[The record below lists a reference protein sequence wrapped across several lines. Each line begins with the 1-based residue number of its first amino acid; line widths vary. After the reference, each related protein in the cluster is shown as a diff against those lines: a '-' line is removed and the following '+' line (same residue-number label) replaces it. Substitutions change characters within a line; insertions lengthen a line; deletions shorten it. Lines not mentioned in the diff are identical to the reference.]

1 MKALQKNI
9 IKEITKTKSR
19 FISILAIIAISTGF
33 FSGVKASSP
42 SMLRTGENYFE
53 SKNLMDIRLVS
64 TVGFDDDDIRAIKN
78 HKDTVDVMPGYF
90 SDQIVNINDADQV
103 VRVYSLPEKTATNS
117 KLINETIVNE
127 GRLPM
132 AEDECVLESYYYNVG
147 GYKIGDSVIFNESNG
162 NSKTKDVLRHTEYKI
177 VGSVSTPLYIT
188 YQRGNT
194 NIGSGSIAF
203 FVMIEPSEFK
213 SERYTNVYVTTTAG
227 KDGLSPLT
235 DEYKDMIADQKEDY
249 SKLSEERIKIFN
261 NTTYKDAK
269 NKLSD
274 AEKEYNDK
282 KEEAEDQIT
291 ENEKKLHDGESELQ
305 SKLTDGEN
313 KLSDGQKELENGK
326 KELESAQKEYTD
338 GIQSAKQK
346 LTDAEKQYS
355 SGKEEYTNAKH
366 TYDSEMEKA
375 QGQLDN
381 AQSEY
386 DTQYSLFYGTIK
398 PQAET
403 KLTLLKAAIDSCN
416 EAIEKTEN
424 SVSELGKNVT
434 LEGEAKKSLDEFK
447 NKLSEYKSKLADY
460 QKQYDDGMSQLS
472 DGEKQLT
479 EAKEKLSSAKLE
491 FQQKKTEASDK
502 LNDAQIKLDNA
513 QSQLEIGKLEYNTA
527 MTTGA
532 FELQAAQSKVSQ
544 SEQELLSGR
553 QELETQKASGL
564 NLLKGSREKLITGKN
579 DARIQLRDAEK
590 KLKDARNS
598 IDQMKNASWL
608 IYDRDDNPG
617 YSGLEEDALRV
628 DNIAAV
634 FPVFFLLVAA
644 LVSLTTMSRMVE
656 ERRTEIG
663 TLKALGYSD
672 TAIAS
677 KYFIYAFSASLLGSI
692 IGAVAGIA
700 TMPFIILDTYSIMY
714 TLPPTILVIPWDALA
729 FSAGTGILCTCMV
742 AVITCLGELK
752 IKPATLMRPKAPK
765 PGKRILLEYIT
776 PLWKRMNFTSKVTA
790 RNLFRYKARFLM
802 TVIGVAGCTALIIG
816 GLGLKDSIG
825 VIADRQFRQITIYDE
840 IFALSEP
847 GTKDDNSYIMS
858 KFHSDKRFKEAI
870 LVDQEWVN
878 IKYGNG
884 KQIDLRIVVGEDPQV
899 FKKMF
904 ILRDRLSHDPVE
916 LDNNGIVINERLS
929 QVIGKN
935 VGDKVEFTL
944 NDKKYTSVITDL
956 TENYA
961 GNYIYLTPQ
970 FYKKLTG
977 NEVRYNVIY
986 TQLTEEALAD
996 EHEISNEYMKMDEII
1011 TVSLLKDQLDAITS
1025 TLDSLNVIV
1034 LVLVFCA
1041 GLLAVVVLYNLTNIN
1056 IAERVR
1062 EIATIKVLGFYN
1074 LETANYIYREN
1085 IILALV
1091 GALAGLP
1098 LGKVFASFVV
1108 LEIQMDMVMFPQNV
1122 EPVSYIIGF
1131 LLTIV
1136 FAMFVNFAM
1145 YFKLRKISMV
1155 ESLKSIE

>member
-1 MKALQKNI
+1 
-9 IKEITKTKSR
+9 
-19 FISILAIIAISTGF
+19 
-33 FSGVKASSP
+33 
-42 SMLRTGENYFE
+42 
-53 SKNLMDIRLVS
+53 
-64 TVGFDDDDIRAIKN
+64 
-78 HKDTVDVMPGYF
+78 
-90 SDQIVNINDADQV
+90 
-103 VRVYSLPEKTATNS
+103 
-117 KLINETIVNE
+117 
-127 GRLPM
+127 
-132 AEDECVLESYYYNVG
+132 
-147 GYKIGDSVIFNESNG
+147 
-162 NSKTKDVLRHTEYKI
+162 
-177 VGSVSTPLYIT
+177 
-188 YQRGNT
+188 
-194 NIGSGSIAF
+194 
-203 FVMIEPSEFK
+203 
-213 SERYTNVYVTTTAG
+213 
-227 KDGLSPLT
+227 
-235 DEYKDMIADQKEDY
+235 
-249 SKLSEERIKIFN
+249 
-261 NTTYKDAK
+261 
-269 NKLSD
+269 
-274 AEKEYNDK
+274 
-282 KEEAEDQIT
+282 
-291 ENEKKLHDGESELQ
+291 
-305 SKLTDGEN
+305 
-313 KLSDGQKELENGK
+313 
-326 KELESAQKEYTD
+326 
-338 GIQSAKQK
+338 
-346 LTDAEKQYS
+346 
-355 SGKEEYTNAKH
+355 
-366 TYDSEMEKA
+366 
-375 QGQLDN
+375 
-381 AQSEY
+381 
-386 DTQYSLFYGTIK
+386 
-398 PQAET
+398 
-403 KLTLLKAAIDSCN
+403 
-416 EAIEKTEN
+416 
-424 SVSELGKNVT
+424 
-434 LEGEAKKSLDEFK
+434 
-447 NKLSEYKSKLADY
+447 
-460 QKQYDDGMSQLS
+460 
-472 DGEKQLT
+472 
-479 EAKEKLSSAKLE
+479 
-491 FQQKKTEASDK
+491 
-502 LNDAQIKLDNA
+502 
-513 QSQLEIGKLEYNTA
+513 
-527 MTTGA
+527 
-532 FELQAAQSKVSQ
+532 
-544 SEQELLSGR
+544 
-553 QELETQKASGL
+553 
-564 NLLKGSREKLITGKN
+564 
-579 DARIQLRDAEK
+579 
-590 KLKDARNS
+590 
-598 IDQMKNASWL
+598 
-608 IYDRDDNPG
+608 
-617 YSGLEEDALRV
+617 
-628 DNIAAV
+628 
-634 FPVFFLLVAA
+634 
-644 LVSLTTMSRMVE
+644 
-656 ERRTEIG
+656 
-663 TLKALGYSD
+663 
-672 TAIAS
+672 
-677 KYFIYAFSASLLGSI
+677 
-692 IGAVAGIA
+692 
-700 TMPFIILDTYSIMY
+700 
-714 TLPPTILVIPWDALA
+714 
-729 FSAGTGILCTCMV
+729 
-742 AVITCLGELK
+742 
-752 IKPATLMRPKAPK
+752 MRPKAPK